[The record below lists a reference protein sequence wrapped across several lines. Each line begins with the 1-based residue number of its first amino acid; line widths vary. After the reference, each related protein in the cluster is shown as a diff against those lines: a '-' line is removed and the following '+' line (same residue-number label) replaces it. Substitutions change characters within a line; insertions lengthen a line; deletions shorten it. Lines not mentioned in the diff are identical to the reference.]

1 MRDKKGGARD
11 LWKVPYV
18 LVSLVALW
26 YILDFFIDSPVIPP
40 PHRGIARFIELL
52 PTISLHLGASLLR
65 ILVALGVT
73 LVVGYPLG
81 VMLGRSDRFDAFIT
95 PIIYGVYPIPK
106 VAFLPV
112 LMVLFGIG
120 NTARVTLIFLILTC
134 QVIISVRDSV
144 KQIPYAYF
152 RSIKMLGGSRWDT
165 MYHLIFPAS
174 LPRLLTSVKIGVGTG
189 LSVLFF
195 AENFGTTWGI
205 GFYIMHSWMRI
216 SYVDMFAG
224 IIGVSLLGM
233 VLFWILTVLE
243 RKLCAWSKQ

>member
-1 MRDKKGGARD
+1 MNKKSGKRDIWRA
-11 LWKVPYV
+11 PYV
-18 LVSLVALW
+18 LLSLIALW
-26 YILDFFIDSPVIPP
+26 YLLDLFIASPVIPA
-40 PHRGIARFIELL
+40 PHKGIARFIELF
-52 PTISLHLGASLLR
+52 PRTISLHLGASLLR
-65 ILVALGVT
+65 IVVALGVT
-73 LVVGYPLG
+73 LVIGYPLG
-81 VMLGRSDRFDAFIT
+81 VILGRSHRFDAFVT

-120 NTARVTLIFLILTC
+120 NTARVTLIVLILTC

-152 RSIKMLGGSRWDT
+152 RSIKMLGGGKRDT
-165 MYHLIFPAS
+165 LCHLIIPAS

-243 RKLCAWSKQ
+243 RRLCSWSSQ